1 MLLYKAVNLDRAY
14 LLLNHGPTV
23 MVTSA
28 HQNERSVMSVAWSMP
43 VDFSPAKI
51 ALIIDKSSYTR
62 SLIEQSGEFA
72 IHIPPKSMADHA
84 LSAGSYS
91 GKDVDKFAQLQL
103 QTQAAKTIQA
113 PVINNCLAVLECR
126 VIPEHHNQQIHDLF
140 IAHVT
145 AAWANP
151 QVFSKNRWHIKEEQQ
166 KSIHYQAGGT
176 FFSIGESFDA
186 CDKLKPSNI
195 EI

>member
-1 MLLYKAVNLDRAY
+1 MLLYKSVDLDHAY
-14 LLLNHGPTV
+14 LLLNHGPTI

-28 HQNERSVMSVAWSMP
+28 YQNERSVMSIAWSMP
-43 VDFSPAKI
+43 VDFSPAKV
-51 ALIIDKSSYTR
+51 ALIIDKASYTR

-72 IHIPPKSMADHA
+72 IHLPPKALADHA

-91 GKDVDKFAQLQL
+91 GKDMDKFAQLQL
-103 QTQAAKTIQA
+103 QTQAAKTIQV

-126 VIPEHHNQQIHDLF
+126 VIPEPHNQQVHDLF

-145 AAWANP
+145 AAWADP
-151 QVFSKNRWHIKEEQQ
+151 AVFSKNRWHIKEEQR

-176 FFSIGESFDA
+176 FFAIGEPFEA
-186 CDKLKPSNI
+186 HDKLKPTNI
-195 EI
+195 